1 MEEIEKLDSNSFHV
15 DNTLIIPFLRKLI
28 TDLEN
33 NEIYPT
39 TRKLLGEFY
48 MDISFIET
56 FKIDTMTNYLN
67 STVENNEDG
76 RDDEGDG
83 DNEEETIKQPS
94 ENDMSKFLV
103 LGWYI
108 YTHIINGNK
117 DNLDNLDN
125 LDNDTTNNLDNNI
138 DVDNTNTIEDV
149 D

>member
-67 STVENNEDG
+67 PTVENNEDG

-125 LDNDTTNNLDNNI
+125 DTTNNI
-138 DVDNTNTIEDV
+138 DVDNTNTIEEV